1 MGRAQAMIIIAV
13 MHNLYYKQFRKTNT
27 YAAHICVVIRKRE
40 MDRSHEII
48 EKAWWKLSNQMN
60 IKRWNLAWTMLES
73 SMSKVSASSCCQ
85 GSAQLLS
92 RSA

>member
-1 MGRAQAMIIIAV
+1 MIIIAV

-48 EKAWWKLSNQMN
+48 EKA
-60 IKRWNLAWTMLES
+60 
-73 SMSKVSASSCCQ
+73 
-85 GSAQLLS
+85 
-92 RSA
+92 